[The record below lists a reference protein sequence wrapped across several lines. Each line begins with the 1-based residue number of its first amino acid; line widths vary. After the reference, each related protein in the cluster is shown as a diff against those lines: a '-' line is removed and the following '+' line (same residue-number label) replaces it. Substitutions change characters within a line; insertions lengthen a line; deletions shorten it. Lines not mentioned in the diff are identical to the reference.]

1 LGRSFFLATPNVLPF
16 PVKQRGIIVAAQNR
30 GRAAESQAKRLV
42 DVTSYCA
49 YLTPMPK
56 DMPQQTSL
64 NAFAADKLSSLEAK
78 NQRRTLKDVTRGP
91 EMSLTDENGAALISF
106 TDNDYLG
113 LSTHPD
119 VIDAAKSAADEYGAG
134 SGASRL
140 VTGNHPLY
148 SALEAKIAQIK
159 GSEAAAVFGSG
170 YLANVGIIPT
180 LVGKDDLIIAD
191 ELVHT
196 CIHAGM
202 TLSRSTVKFFRHSNV
217 DHLKEILRAD
227 RHNYKRALIVVDG
240 VYSMDGDIAPLREIG
255 LVAKVFDAWLMNDDA
270 HALGTIGGGSGSAHE
285 CGAEHLVP
293 LQMGTLSK
301 AVGSYGGY
309 LAASKSV
316 IDLIKTRARSFIYTT
331 GLPPSAVAASL
342 KALELIE
349 DDAAMVARPTILAQ
363 KFAAALTLP
372 EPTTPIVP
380 LIIGSEVDAL
390 DASEALAKEGF
401 KVIAFRPPT
410 VAEGTSRLR
419 FSFSATHTDHDVE
432 RLIGACKALGL
443 GG

>member
-1 LGRSFFLATPNVLPF
+1 MQQNVKAAMSSPDSQSVNPSDSLSDFAFGKLA
-16 PVKQRGIIVAAQNR
+16 A
-30 GRAAESQAKRLV
+30 
-42 DVTSYCA
+42 
-49 YLTPMPK
+49 
-56 DMPQQTSL
+56 
-64 NAFAADKLSSLEAK
+64 LEAR
-78 NQRRTLKDVTRGP
+78 NQRRTLVDTARSAAMALSV
-91 EMSLTDENGAALISF
+91 NGGAPLISF

-119 VIDAAKSAADEYGAG
+119 VVLAAKAAADEYGAG

-148 SALEAKIAQIK
+148 RTLEEKIASIK
-159 GSEAAAVFGSG
+159 GTEDAAVFGSG

-202 TLSRSTVKFFRHSNV
+202 QLSRATVKFFRHNDV
-217 DHLKEILRAD
+217 AHAAELLAKHRAAHS
-227 RHNYKRALIVVDG
+227 RCLMVVDG
-240 VYSMDGDIAPLREIG
+240 VYSMDGDIAPLKDLG
-255 LVAKVFDAWLMNDDA
+255 LLARDHDAWLMNDDA
-270 HALGTIGGGSGSAHE
+270 HALGTIGGGRGSMYAT
-285 CGAEHLVP
+285 GAEGLVP

-309 LAASKSV
+309 LAASKPV

-331 GLPPSAVAASL
+331 GLPPAAVGASL

-349 DDAAMVARPTILAQ
+349 TDAAMVARPVKLAQ
-363 KFAAALTLP
+363 VFAEVLGLP
-372 EPTTPIVP
+372 RPETPIVP
-380 LIIGSEVDAL
+380 LVIGTETDAL
-390 DASEALAKEGF
+390 DASEQLTREGF

-410 VAEGTSRLR
+410 VPEGTSRLR
-419 FSFSATHTDHDVE
+419 FSFSASHRDADVA
-432 RLIGACKALGL
+432 RLIEVCQKLGL